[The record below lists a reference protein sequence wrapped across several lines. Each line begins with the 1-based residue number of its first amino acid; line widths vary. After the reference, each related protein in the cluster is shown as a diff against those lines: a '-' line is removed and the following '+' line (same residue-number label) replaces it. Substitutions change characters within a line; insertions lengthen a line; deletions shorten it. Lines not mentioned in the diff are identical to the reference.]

1 VFDLLA
7 ASAAVVVLSPVYLL
21 IALLIYTDSPG
32 PIFYKQTRI
41 GLKNRPFKV
50 WKFRTMVP
58 NADKLQKD
66 LEAKNETKDGVLFKI
81 KDDPRIT
88 KVGRVLR
95 AYSLDELP
103 QLFNV
108 LLGEMSLVGPR
119 PLPLRDVEKFSQHHH
134 IRQEVLPGITGL
146 WQISGRSDIVDFEQA
161 YQLDLSYITRWSIW
175 LDLQILL
182 KTVGVVLKKSGAY

>member
-1 VFDLLA
+1 MLSGLEFWSKRLFDLLT
-7 ASAAVVVLSPVYLL
+7 ASLAVVVFSPVYLL
-21 IALLIYTDSPG
+21 IALLIYGDSPG

-41 GLKNRPFKV
+41 GLNNRPFKM

-66 LEAKNETKDGVLFKI
+66 LEAKNETKDRVLVKI

-103 QLFNV
+103 
-108 LLGEMSLVGPR
+108 
-119 PLPLRDVEKFSQHHH
+119 
-134 IRQEVLPGITGL
+134 
-146 WQISGRSDIVDFEQA
+146 
-161 YQLDLSYITRWSIW
+161 
-175 LDLQILL
+175 
-182 KTVGVVLKKSGAY
+182 